1 MPPGF
6 RVIALAALALVT
18 AAPSLAAQRRRAPPP
33 DPRNQ
38 PYVFRFLVYPT
49 FDFLEGLSLN
59 GTFAYR
65 KPPRRGPIPAV
76 ANWEL
81 TARISTSGTR
91 GIQLVFD
98 APDRWDGWRWLAM
111 AGIERAQRAPYFG
124 LGRSTTLSDSAEEA
138 NGHVPYYRYGLLRSG
153 AFVAVQ
159 RTVGTPRIRVLGA
172 VRARHYRALP
182 LDGGATLLADDLA
195 AGRLSVADTGRH
207 DVVELRYGVLYDSR
221 NEEASPTTGLLLEA
235 IGAASVSGPGYGR
248 TLLGA
253 RVYLPVGEFTTL
265 ALRAQ
270 LEAMTDDTPFWV
282 QYERLTNWRPEDG
295 FGGPATLRTVV
306 PGRFLGPNRW
316 LASVDLRYRKYDV
329 PLPTNPVR
337 LWLVAF
343 ADAGQVFSARE
354 PVSLPDVTADVG
366 TGFRL
371 QFSKGTLFGLDLGL
385 NTDQVWGI
393 STGLSFS
400 F

>member
-1 MPPGF
+1 MLLC
-6 RVIALAALALVT
+6 RRAAALAALALLT
-18 AAPSLAAQRRRAPPP
+18 LGSPLAAQRRRAPPR
-33 DPRNQ
+33 DSRQ
-38 PYVFRFLVYPT
+38 MPYVFRFLVFPT
-49 FDFLEGLSLN
+49 FDFLEGLSLS
-59 GTFAYR
+59 GTFALR

-81 TARISTSGTR
+81 TMRASTSGTR
-91 GIQLVFD
+91 SIQLAFD
-98 APDRWDGWRWLAM
+98 APDRWEGWRLLGI

-124 LGRSTTLSDSAEEA
+124 LGRATSLSDSAEDA
-138 NGHVPYYRYGLLRSG
+138 NGDVPYYRYGLLRSG
-153 AFVAVQ
+153 AFVALQ
-159 RTVGTPRIRVLGA
+159 RTVGSPRLRLLAGA
-172 VRARHYRALP
+172 RARHYRALP
-182 LDGGATLLADDLA
+182 LEGTTLLSDDLA
-195 AGRLSVADTGRH
+195 AGRVSAADTGRH
-207 DVVELRYGVLYDSR
+207 DVVELRYGVIYDTR
-221 NEEASPTTGLLLEA
+221 DEEASPTKGLLIEA
-235 IGAASVSGPGYGR
+235 LGATSVSGPGYGR

-253 RVYLPVGEFTTL
+253 RAFVPVGEFTTL

-270 LEAMTDDTPFWV
+270 VESITDDAPYWL
-282 QYERLTNWRPEDG
+282 QYERLTSWRPEDG
-295 FGGPATLRTVV
+295 FGGPTTLRTVI

-316 LASVDLRYRKYDV
+316 LASVDLRYRKYDI

-343 ADAGQVFSARE
+343 ADAGQVFSSSE
-354 PVSLPDVTADVG
+354 PISLSDLTADVG